1 MTPARRALH
10 LAGAPLRLL
19 LIVVIH
25 VYRVT
30 LGGLLA
36 GHCRFYP
43 SCSQYAEGV
52 IKSRGAVEGTVL
64 AIWRVARC
72 GPFTNGGLD
81 PVPAPRKHG
90 AAAARGSGYDGVIPG
105 RTGA

>member
-1 MTPARRALH
+1 MNPARRVLH
-10 LAGAPLRLL
+10 LAGAPFRFLL
-19 LIVVIH
+19 VVLIH

-43 SCSQYAEGV
+43 SCSQYAEGA
-52 IKSRGAVEGTVL
+52 IKSRGAIEGTAL
-64 AIWRVARC
+64 AVWRLARC

-81 PVPAPRKHG
+81 P
-90 AAAARGSGYDGVIPG
+90 IPG
-105 RTGA
+105 RRKSASEYDTVIPDGSEA